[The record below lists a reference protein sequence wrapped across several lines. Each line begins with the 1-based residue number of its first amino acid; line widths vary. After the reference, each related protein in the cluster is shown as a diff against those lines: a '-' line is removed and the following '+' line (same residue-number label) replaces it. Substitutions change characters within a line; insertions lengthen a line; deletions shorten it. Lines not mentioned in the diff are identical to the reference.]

1 MEKMVAVQKR
11 LENAL
16 LILAEDAD
24 IEDRQ
29 RRIYHECLSQITLG
43 DLPWVLRRD
52 YYQLLSL
59 TNMLYRVI
67 NQVNGHTAVTV
78 DDSHQEM
85 ATALP
90 GTLLLLLKRLTEWM
104 AVESYLRS
112 QPHAMS

>member
-24 IEDRQ
+24 IQDRQ
-29 RRIYHECLSQITLG
+29 RRIYHECLSHITLG

-52 YYQLLSL
+52 YYRLLSL
-59 TNMLYRVI
+59 TNMLYRGI
-67 NQVNGHTAVTV
+67 NHVNGHTAMMIN
-78 DDSHQEM
+78 DARQEM
-85 ATALP
+85 ASALP

>member
-16 LILAEDAD
+16 LILAGDAD
-24 IEDRQ
+24 IQERQ
-29 RRIYHECLSQITLG
+29 RRIYHECLSHITLG

-52 YYQLLSL
+52 YYRLLSL
-59 TNMLYRVI
+59 TNMLHRGI
-67 NQVNGHTAVTV
+67 NRVNGQADIAVTGERL
-78 DDSHQEM
+78 EM

-90 GTLLLLLKRLTEWM
+90 DTLLLLLKRLTAWM